1 MTSISFAFKHSN
13 TDFEMSEA
21 TKASRSTSKRL
32 FTRAENALQQALEV
46 TALEETLKRRFDDFR
61 KRWDNVQEVHDN
73 YVEGL
78 GEITDEEIAIQDQWI
93 GELGQRFYNLEMRVD
108 SDLDERKKVELAS
121 ERTLKQEMEFSIA
134 KEAASAKVCI
144 PESNSNYIQL
154 ERIRFT
160 QFDGDIRK
168 YPKSKEEF
176 LTHIRPL
183 CNGSQLPFVLKSY
196 FNTSLLS

>member
-21 TKASRSTSKRL
+21 TIASRSTSKRL

-108 SDLDERKKVELAS
+108 SELDERKKVELAS

-144 PESNSNYIQL
+144 PESTSNYIQL

-160 QFDGDIRK
+160 TI
-168 YPKSKEEF
+168 
-176 LTHIRPL
+176 
-183 CNGSQLPFVLKSY
+183 
-196 FNTSLLS
+196 